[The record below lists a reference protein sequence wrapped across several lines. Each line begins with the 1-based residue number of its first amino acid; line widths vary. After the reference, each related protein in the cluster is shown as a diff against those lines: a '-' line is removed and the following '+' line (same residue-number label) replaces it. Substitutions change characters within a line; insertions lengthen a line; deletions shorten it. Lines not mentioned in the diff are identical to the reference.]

1 MTALPSAGGE
11 SKIANEYQL
20 QYPRVMLRI
29 SDLAYG
35 EQLVLWAA
43 RRWLADRSGWPR
55 VAEEF
60 ALALGC
66 TRARAALGAL
76 EQILEALHG
85 GARRTVYLHRL
96 DCCRVSGDE
105 HALLSALA
113 ALQAGS
119 SARARAFL
127 EWLLPPPLAADVVAP
142 ASHLAEALARAG
154 LLIPARP
161 LTGTTPI
168 PGRAEAGAL
177 LH

>member
-1 MTALPSAGGE
+1 
-11 SKIANEYQL
+11 
-20 QYPRVMLRI
+20 MLRI

-66 TRARAALGAL
+66 IRARAALGAL
-76 EQILEALHG
+76 ERILEALHG
-85 GARRTVYLHRL
+85 HARRTVYLHRL
-96 DCCRVSGDE
+96 DCCLVSGDE

-119 SARARAFL
+119 PARARAFL
-127 EWLLPPPLAADVVAP
+127 EWLLPPPVAADVAGP
-142 ASHLAEALARAG
+142 ASCLAETLARAG
-154 LLIPARP
+154 FLIPARP
-161 LTGTTPI
+161 RTGTTPV
-168 PGRAEAGAL
+168 PGRAETGAL

>member
-1 MTALPSAGGE
+1 
-11 SKIANEYQL
+11 
-20 QYPRVMLRI
+20 MLRI

-66 TRARAALGAL
+66 IRARAALGAL
-76 EQILEALHG
+76 EEILEALHG
-85 GARRTVYLHRL
+85 GASRTVYLHRL

-113 ALQAGS
+113 ALQAGTPG
-119 SARARAFL
+119 RARAFL
-127 EWLLPPPLAADVVAP
+127 EWLLPPPAAADVAG
-142 ASHLAEALARAG
+142 AALRLAETLARAG

-161 LTGTTPI
+161 RTGTTPI